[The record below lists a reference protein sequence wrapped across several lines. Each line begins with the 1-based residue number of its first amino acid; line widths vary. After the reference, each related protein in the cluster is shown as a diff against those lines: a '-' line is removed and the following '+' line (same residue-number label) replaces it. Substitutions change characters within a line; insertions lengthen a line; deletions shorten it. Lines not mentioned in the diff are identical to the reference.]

1 LNSKFILLALIGFLF
16 FGCANK
22 QKFNQ
27 SDEFWY
33 KQIVKYI
40 NQGNLDKADESFSS
54 LEAEHINSPFLET
67 AILILIQTH
76 IQIENYLI
84 ADYYMNRYNRLFG
97 TKESKSYIEYL
108 RIKSK
113 YMAFKQPKR
122 DQKLLLDTLDLIEQ
136 YISTY
141 SNSQYIPYIRTMQT
155 NLKLSQFSL
164 NKDIVV
170 LYQKLDKPKA
180 VEFYKEN
187 TLANWIDEK
196 NIQEPEPSFIRS
208 LFE

>member
-1 LNSKFILLALIGFLF
+1 MNSKLILLALIGSLFL
-16 FGCANK
+16 GCADK
-22 QKFNQ
+22 QKFGQ

-33 KQIVKYI
+33 KEIVKSI

-54 LEAEHINSPFLET
+54 LEAEHINSPLLET
-67 AILILIQTH
+67 SILVLIQSH
-76 IQIENYLI
+76 IQVENYLI

-97 TKESKSYIEYL
+97 TKTSKPYIEYL

-122 DQKLLLDTLDLIEQ
+122 DQKLLLDTLDLIEN

-141 SNSQYIPYIRTMQT
+141 SESEYIPYIHTMQT
-155 NLKLSQFSL
+155 NLQLAQYSL
-164 NKDIVV
+164 NKDIII
-170 LYQKLDKPKA
+170 LYTKLDKPKA
-180 VEFYKEN
+180 IEFYKNN
-187 TLANWIDEK
+187 TDINWVDEK
-196 NIQEPEPSFIRS
+196 NFKEPEPSFIRS

>member
-1 LNSKFILLALIGFLF
+1 MNSKIILITLIGSLF

-22 QKFNQ
+22 QKFNK

-33 KQIVKYI
+33 KEIVKYI

-54 LEAEHINSPFLET
+54 LETEHINSPFLET
-67 AILILIQTH
+67 SILVLIQSHTKT
-76 IQIENYLI
+76 ENYLI

-97 TKESKSYIEYL
+97 TRTSKPYIEFI

-122 DQKLLLDTLDLIEQ
+122 DQKLLLDTLYLIEN

-141 SNSQYIPYIRTMQT
+141 SESEYMPYINTMKT
-155 NLKLSQFSL
+155 NLKLAQYSL
-164 NKDIVV
+164 NKDIMV
-170 LYQKLDKPKA
+170 LYTKLDKPQA
-180 VEFYKEN
+180 VEFYKN
-187 TLANWIDEK
+187 NNDINWIDEK
-196 NIQEPEPSFIRS
+196 DFKEPEPSFVRS